1 MKAEKTK
8 RKKKV
13 IRIKRKT
20 AAKNSTAVVSNMS
33 EFERRKT
40 ELKKQRRLQRIKRKL
55 IIFLF
60 FVVAVSS
67 TITVFK
73 APFFNI
79 KEIVC
84 VGYERLSEEEI
95 LKKAKVIKGNNIF
108 ITNLRDI
115 KENLAAIPYVSESNA
130 RRIFPNKIKVWV
142 RECKPSFVVKNGN
155 KYAVCDVN
163 TKVLE
168 ITGENKENLC
178 EGSFSEAFEPKAGE
192 LLLDTED
199 KKNSKIIECIS
210 SLENLGLL
218 NMTSA
223 IDFTDISDII
233 ILYDNRLKIKLGNT
247 NDIGYKL
254 KFIAEVIRDSI
265 SEFERATIDYTG
277 EKLYV
282 SQFEEEKPQNP
293 ETVEEET
300 TDTDEKKSDEQMVKG
315 KNS

>member
-20 AAKNSTAVVSNMS
+20 AEKNLSVAGSNIS

-40 ELKKQRRLQRIKRKL
+40 ELKKQRRLQKLKRKM

-60 FVVAVSS
+60 FVVAVSA

-95 LKKAKVIKGNNIF
+95 LKKAKVIKGDNIF
-108 ITNLRDI
+108 ITNLGDI

-168 ITGENKENLC
+168 ITEENKENL
-178 EGSFSEAFEPKAGE
+178 GIVTFSETLEAKPGE
-192 LLLDTED
+192 KLIDTDD
-199 KKNSKIIECIS
+199 KKNAKIIECIS

-247 NDIGYKL
+247 TDIGYKM

-293 ETVEEET
+293 EAVEEKT